1 MAMFSMQP
9 IGNEF
14 HTRVRAGEEVW
25 CKRYGSVADATT
37 EAVELGI
44 MEARNKPF
52 MEETLLQRT
61 WPAGFPEPATPVDA
75 FLVELIEPVA
85 RDARDAGQR
94 DAGHHGCLATLL
106 LRWLCARSRTVLNQ
120 ISQNAWGNLFRQV
133 RGNLRFPLTVTY
145 HGCPSSPKIGS

>member
-1 MAMFSMQP
+1 MMAMFSMQP

-61 WPAGFPEPATPVDA
+61 WPAGFPEPGTPVDA
-75 FLVELIEPVA
+75 FLVESIEPVGVNLDQLRA
-85 RDARDAGQR
+85 RGFLPD
-94 DAGHHGCLATLL
+94 
-106 LRWLCARSRTVLNQ
+106 
-120 ISQNAWGNLFRQV
+120 F
-133 RGNLRFPLTVTY
+133 
-145 HGCPSSPKIGS
+145 